1 MLTYTHGMMALSFTD
16 LGSGYIGGLTHTVP
30 FPIVVLAIVVVVIAL
45 FGMMSRM
52 ADIFRGKGTAVDFI
66 GMIIMLM
73 LVLLVLFITGSGVVR
88 GINVM

>member
-1 MLTYTHGMMALSFTD
+1 MINYMHGIMTLSFSD
-16 LGSGYIGGLTHTVP
+16 LGSGYIGGLAHTVP
-30 FPIVVLAIVVVVIAL
+30 FPIVVLAMVVVVIAL
-45 FGMMSRM
+45 FGLLSRM